1 MVKVAAS
8 IMCGNPLKL
17 GEELKRLENAQVDM
31 LHCDVMDGTFVHNI
45 GMGLYVIEAIKNE
58 TKIPLDVHLAIMEP
72 ERYLKDLADI
82 GVDIAAVHVESTKDF
97 ISTVQEIKKLGMK
110 ACGILNPET
119 PVSSIKNIL
128 DELYM
133 VNVLTVHPGFAGQ
146 KIIPETINKIRELK
160 HILLERKLKT
170 LIEVDGN
177 INMKTLPMVVSAG
190 ADVLV
195 AGTSSMFQ
203 GEQVN
208 YKEKVHEL
216 KSAANNILK
225 GN

>member
-17 GEELKRLENAQVDM
+17 EEELKRLENAQVDM
-31 LHCDVMDGTFVHNI
+31 LHCDVMDGAFVHNI

-58 TKIPLDVHLAIMEP
+58 TKIPLDVHLAMMKP

-82 GVDIAAVHVESTKDF
+82 GVDIAAFHAEASDNLINVVRETKA
-97 ISTVQEIKKLGMK
+97 LGMK
-110 ACGILNPET
+110 ACVVLNPET
-119 PVSSIKNIL
+119 SVSSVKDIL

-133 VNVLTVHPGFAGQ
+133 VNVLTVHPGFSGQ
-146 KIIPETINKIRELK
+146 KIIPETISKIRELK

-177 INMKTLPMVVSAG
+177 INIKTLSMVIPAG

-208 YKEKVHEL
+208 YKEKVYEL
-216 KSAANNILK
+216 KLTANNILK

>member
-1 MVKVAAS
+1 MIKVAAS
-8 IMCGNPLKL
+8 IMCGNPLKI
-17 GEELKRLENAQVDM
+17 GEELERLEDAEVDM
-31 LHCDVMDGTFVHNI
+31 LHCDVMDGTFVHNL
-45 GMGLYVIEAIKNE
+45 GMGLYVIEAIKNK
-58 TKIPLDVHLAIMEP
+58 TKIPLDVHLVMMKP

-82 GVDIAAVHVESTKDF
+82 GVDIAAFHVEAAGNLIKV
-97 ISTVQEIKKLGMK
+97 VQETKSLGMK
-110 ACGILNPET
+110 ACAVLNPET
-119 PVSSIKNIL
+119 PVSSITDIL

-146 KIIPETINKIRELK
+146 RIIPETINKIRELK

-170 LIEVDGN
+170 LIEADGN
-177 INMKTLPMVVSAG
+177 INIKTLPLVVPAG

-208 YKEKVHEL
+208 YREKVHEL
-216 KSAANNILK
+216 RSAAHNILK
-225 GN
+225 EN

>member
-1 MVKVAAS
+1 MIKVAAS
-8 IMCGNPLKL
+8 IMCGNPLKI
-17 GEELKRLENAQVDM
+17 GEELERLEDAEVDM
-31 LHCDVMDGTFVHNI
+31 LHCDVMDGTFVHNL
-45 GMGLYVIEAIKNE
+45 GMGLYVIEAIKNK
-58 TKIPLDVHLAIMEP
+58 TKIPLDVHLAMMKP

-82 GVDIAAVHVESTKDF
+82 GVDIAAFHVEAADNLIKV
-97 ISTVQEIKKLGMK
+97 VQETKSLGMK
-110 ACGILNPET
+110 ACAVLNPET
-119 PVSSIKNIL
+119 PVSSITDIL

-146 KIIPETINKIRELK
+146 RIIPETINKIRELK

-170 LIEVDGN
+170 LIEADGN
-177 INMKTLPMVVSAG
+177 INIKTLPLVVPAG

-208 YKEKVHEL
+208 YREKVHEL
-216 KSAANNILK
+216 RSAAHNILK
-225 GN
+225 EN